1 MQYAKRHAVGLLAFL
16 AMAGMSVAEPAVTLA
31 DTDTI
36 TFDSFAHKSHSP
48 DTVEQEALE
57 AVAAEA
63 VNRIYPESEATTQEK
78 KRDRTRTLEEARK
91 RARELVSFTAID
103 GPRKRIGAP
112 GYIVIRASVRRADIQ
127 KIYERAGKTAKRQTN
142 YKVMV
147 CIAEEHA
154 VERPKPWD
162 VNDYSYDLR
171 PNSKVAAALE
181 QALIEAG
188 IKVVN
193 GNMLNEIKKVNVDF
207 AKLDGADAR
216 IVQKIAADRGCHI
229 VIMGNAKADGPS
241 PRDIGLQQ
249 IFYYWKA
256 DTSFTAVFT
265 DTAQTICSKNGVGAE
280 DGDRIKMA
288 GREKALVKAGEAIAG
303 EFLRCMPPETATEI
317 EVTITDVK
325 MLDQADQLITWLE
338 EIVGE
343 GNVDAN
349 LDRGVFTA
357 QLSTDMK
364 ALDLARKLNQRT
376 RTDAA
381 GFRLEASF
389 PSPSVLKG
397 RLLPAAG
404 DSSKRS

>member
-1 MQYAKRHAVGLLAFL
+1 
-16 AMAGMSVAEPAVTLA
+16 MSVAEPAVTLA

-36 TFDSFAHKSHSP
+36 TFDSFAHKSHSL

-78 KRDRTRTLEEARK
+78 KRDRSRTLEEARK
-91 RARELVSFTAID
+91 RARELVSFTAVD

-112 GYIVIRASVRRADIQ
+112 GYIVIRASVLRADIQ

-193 GNMLNEIKKVNVDF
+193 GNMLDEIKKVNVDF

-216 IVQKIAADRGCHI
+216 IVQKIAAARGCHI

-303 EFLRCMPPETATEI
+303 EFLRDFKPPEAATEI

-397 RLLPAAG
+397 RLLPAIG